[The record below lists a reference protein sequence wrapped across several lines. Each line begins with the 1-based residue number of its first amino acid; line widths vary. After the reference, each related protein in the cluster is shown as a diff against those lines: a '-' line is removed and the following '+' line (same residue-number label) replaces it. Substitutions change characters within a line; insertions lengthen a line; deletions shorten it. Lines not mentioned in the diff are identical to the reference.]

1 MECRGLCVEGR
12 VWAVS
17 GGYATGTGLGGG
29 KTGIR
34 GGLGTGALGQV
45 RHASIG
51 IAGAS
56 M

>member
-1 MECRGLCVEGR
+1 MR
-12 VWAVS
+12 W
-17 GGYATGTGLGGG
+17 GTGLGVG

-34 GGLGTGALGQV
+34 SELGTGALGQV

-56 M
+56 MWELALQILIR